1 MNVRRIYAI
10 CLRQLF
16 LLLDS
21 PQRFGIIFVHPV
33 LDVVLWG
40 FITRYLDRVAQSG
53 FSFVPI
59 LLGAI
64 VLWDFLVRVQQGV
77 MIAFLED
84 VWSRNFL
91 NYFGSPLTI
100 TEYVAGL
107 VVISILTSTAG
118 FLLMAILAGILFGY
132 RIFTLGILLIP
143 FLAILFTF
151 GLSIGIFIAG
161 FVFRFGPAAEWL
173 AWPIAFF
180 LSPFAGVFYPIS
192 ILPTPFQI
200 VAKLIPASYVFEG
213 MRTVLS
219 MRQASIF
226 LLLVGITL
234 ACLYLILAYLF
245 FVRTYRVV
253 LKSGLISRFSAEQV

>member
-1 MNVRRIYAI
+1 MNVRRTYAI

-16 LLLDS
+16 LLRDS
-21 PQRFGIIFVHPV
+21 PQRFGSILVQPI

-40 FITRYLDRVAQSG
+40 FITRYLDTIAHSG

-77 MIAFLED
+77 MLAFLED

-91 NYFGSPLTI
+91 NYFASPLTI

-107 VVISILTSTAG
+107 VAISILTSTTG
-118 FLLMAILAGILFGY
+118 FLLMTILAGIVFGY
-132 RIFTLGILLIP
+132 RIFTLGVLLIP

-151 GLSIGIFIAG
+151 GLSVGIFIAG

-180 LSPFAGVFYPIS
+180 LSPFVGVFYPIS
-192 ILPTPFQI
+192 VLPAPLQI

-213 MRTVLS
+213 MRSVLS
-219 MRQASIF
+219 AGQASPSV
-226 LLLVGITL
+226 LLVGITL
-234 ACLYLILAYLF
+234 ACLYLISAYLF
-245 FVRTYRVV
+245 FVHIYRLV
-253 LKSGLISRFSAEQV
+253 LKSGLITRFSAEQV